1 MTNRKGMGILSTV
14 TERLKESVEIPVIMA
29 PMFLISNPAMVIEAC
44 KSGIIG
50 TFPVLNA
57 RTETILEGW
66 LQEITAELDRL
77 KREHPD
83 KKIAP
88 WGVNFIVHRTNKRY
102 VEDLE
107 LIKKY
112 QPPLVITS
120 LGNPAPVVEVVHE
133 YGGVVFS
140 DVINIKHAKKS
151 IEKGAD
157 GIVLVAAG
165 AGGHGGTY
173 NPISFVH
180 EVREFFDG
188 PLALAGGLTKGED
201 VLIAELA
208 GADFAYIG
216 TRFIPSVESSAQDE
230 YKQAVLA
237 ASIEDIVY
245 TDAFSGIHANYLI
258 QSMYRAGL
266 DPENLKKKET
276 IDFSELKSKGV
287 KAWKDIWGAGQGVG
301 SIKQI
306 QTVSEIVA
314 ELKEGYQRAIDRFA
328 KKATQTVQK

>member
-1 MTNRKGMGILSTV
+1 MGRLTNLVQRW
-14 TERLKESVEIPVIMA
+14 KETLEIPVIMA
-29 PMFLISNPAMVIEAC
+29 PMFLINNPNMVIEAC

-57 RTETILEGW
+57 RTETILEEW
-66 LQEITAELDRL
+66 LKQITEELERLQEEDP
-77 KREHPD
+77 KRPL
-83 KKIAP
+83 AP
-88 WGVNFIVHRTNKRY
+88 WGVNFIVHRSNHRY
-102 VEDLE
+102 VEDFE
-107 LIKKY
+107 LIRKY

-120 LGNPAPVVEVVHE
+120 LGDPSPVVELVHA

-140 DVINIKHAKKS
+140 DVTTIKHAKKA

-157 GIVLVAAG
+157 GLVLVAAG

-201 VLIAELA
+201 ILIAELA

-216 TRFIPSVESSAQDE
+216 TRFIPAVESQAQDE
-230 YKQAVLA
+230 YKQAILE
-237 ASIEDIVY
+237 ASIKDIIY
-245 TDAFSGIHANYLI
+245 TDAFSGIPANYLI
-258 QSMYRAGL
+258 QSIYRAGL
-266 DPENLKKKET
+266 DPATLQKKET
-276 IDFSELKSKGV
+276 IDFSELKNKEV

-301 SIKQI
+301 TIHEI
-306 QTVSEIVA
+306 QTVAEIVT
-314 ELKEGYQRAIDRFA
+314 ELKTDYHQALEKVA
-328 KKATQTVQK
+328 KKSARVLAKD